1 MTTVPSILVV
11 TEATYQNVE
20 RVLEAQGRGA
30 GTFTYGVKLV
40 ATGTTHPV
48 THRMCQDMTATAEL
62 EAAWRAYADSGDLPD
77 ITGTWGVGGVISAAD
92 AQAAHV
98 GLYVHS
104 IAAGGEVPANWA
116 ASVKVA
122 HGVIVQPEPDV

>member
-11 TEATYQNVE
+11 TEAVYQDVE

-40 ATGTTHPV
+40 ATGTTTPV
-48 THRMCQDMTATAEL
+48 THRMCQDMSATAEL
-62 EAAWRAYADSGDLPD
+62 EAAWRAYAATGDLPD
-77 ITGTWGVGGVISAAD
+77 ISGTWGIGGVISAAA

-98 GLYVHS
+98 GLTVHS
-104 IAAGGEVPANWA
+104 VAGDVPDGWA
-116 ASVKVA
+116 ASVRAA
-122 HGVIVQPEPDV
+122 HGIIIQPEEV